1 MRNQTV
7 RIVARLIAGVLQN
20 GMQLPVGVML
30 RRRIDVL
37 ALARMLSHELAAQLV
52 ATNQADDTRIGVSA
66 TRCRLM

>member
-20 GMQLPVGVML
+20 GMQLPVGAML

-37 ALARMLSHELAAQLV
+37 VLALMLSHELAAQLV
-52 ATNQADDTRIGVSA
+52 ATNQADDT
-66 TRCRLM
+66 